1 MTIVSRH
8 TEAVPH
14 CSLQQWIFGSSQ
26 GPLVDKKFMIDADRP
41 DTHYVTK
48 SDYRFLAKRVALG
61 LQDADLA
68 RGDRVLLFSG
78 NDIYFPPIFLGIL
91 MAGGVFSGANPTFVA
106 RELAYQLR
114 DSGAKILITAA
125 NSLATALEAADTV
138 GLPRS
143 QVYVLDEV
151 SDAPPAVAAAD
162 KPPQQPLPKNAGG
175 ARHWLDLLQGN
186 FRRALVWDWTEPE
199 NPEKT
204 TCCLNYSSGTTGV
217 PKGVEISHR
226 AYVANCVGVV
236 AVGSNEPDVL
246 AQRERSVGLCFLPL
260 YHAYGQTYF
269 VANFAHMDIPV
280 YLMPKFD
287 FVKMLEHIQKFRI
300 TNLTLVPPIAVALSK
315 HPLVKK
321 FDLSSVEFVGC
332 GAAPLAQE
340 SVLAVQR
347 LWPEGTLSVRQGW
360 GMTEVTC
367 TCLGWHTDTE
377 AEGGSVG
384 ELAPNC
390 SARLV
395 EVDDGT
401 GSSSATDGGAPRYI
415 TEPNKPGELWVSG
428 PTLMTGYW
436 NNPKATA
443 STIYT
448 DPDGTRWL
456 KTGDIAYVNRY
467 ESGGA
472 FYVVDRRKE
481 LIKVK
486 GNQVAP
492 AELEAVLI
500 ERPDVVDAAVIGV
513 QVNGEERPRAYIVR
527 VPGTSPTG
535 EEIANWMAAR
545 VAPYKRLA
553 GGVVFIDNIP
563 KNPSGKI
570 LRKILR
576 DQAANE
582 ERPMSKL

>member
-8 TEAVPH
+8 TEPVPH

-26 GPLVDKKFMIDADRP
+26 GPLADKKYMIDADRP
-41 DTHYVTK
+41 DTHFVTK
-48 SDYRFLAKRVALG
+48 SDYRLLAKRVAIG
-61 LQDADLA
+61 LQDAGLA
-68 RGDRVLLFSG
+68 RGDRVLLFSS
-78 NDIYFPPIFLGIL
+78 NDLYFPPIFLGIL
-91 MAGGVFSGANPTFVA
+91 MAGGVFTGANPTFVA
-106 RELAYQLR
+106 RELAHQLR
-114 DSGAKILITAA
+114 DSGAKFLITAA
-125 NSLATALEAADTV
+125 SSLATAFEAADTV
-138 GLPRS
+138 GLPHSRI
-143 QVYVLDEV
+143 YVLDEV
-151 SDAPPAVAAAD
+151 ASAPAPSAVVAAER
-162 KPPQQPLPKNAGG
+162 PPRPATDAGG
-175 ARHWLDLLQGN
+175 ARHWLDLLQDN
-186 FRRALVWDWTEPE
+186 FRRALVFDWVEPAY
-199 NPEKT
+199 PATT

-226 AYVANCVGVV
+226 AYVANCTGVV
-236 AVGSNEPDVL
+236 AVGGKDPEIL

-269 VANFAHMDIPV
+269 VANFAHMGIPV
-280 YLMPKFD
+280 YLMAKFD
-287 FVKMLEHIQKFRI
+287 FVKMLEHIQTFRI
-300 TNLTLVPPIAVALSK
+300 TSLTLVPPIAVALSK

-321 FDLSSVEFVGC
+321 FDLSSIESVGC

-340 SVLAVQR
+340 SAMAVQR

-367 TCLGWHTDTE
+367 TCLGWHADTE
-377 AEGGSVG
+377 GEGGSVG

-395 EVDDGT
+395 EVDDGS
-401 GSSSATDGGAPRYI
+401 GGGASVAPGDTPRYI
-415 TEPNKPGELWVSG
+415 TEANKPGELWVSG

-436 NNPKATA
+436 RNPTATA
-443 STIYT
+443 ATIHT
-448 DPDGTRWL
+448 DADGTRWL
-456 KTGDIAYVNRY
+456 KTGDIAYVSRY
-467 ESGGA
+467 DSGAA

-513 QVNGEERPRAYIVR
+513 QVDGEERPRAYIVR
-527 VPGTSPTG
+527 VPGTSTTG
-535 EEIANWMAAR
+535 EDIAKWMASR
-545 VAPYKRLA
+545 VAPYKRLV
-553 GGVVFIDNIP
+553 GGVVFIDTIP

-570 LRKILR
+570 LRKVLR
-576 DQAANE
+576 DQAAK
-582 ERPMSKL
+582 ERSSKL

>member
-8 TEAVPH
+8 TEPVPH

-26 GPLVDKKFMIDADRP
+26 GPLGDKKFMIDADRP
-41 DTHYVTK
+41 DTHFVTK
-48 SDYRFLAKRVALG
+48 SDYRLLAKRVAIG
-61 LQDADLA
+61 LQDAGIA

-91 MAGGVFSGANPTFVA
+91 MAGGVFSGANPSFVA
-106 RELAYQLR
+106 RELAHQLR
-114 DSGAKILITAA
+114 DSGAKVLITAA
-125 NSLATALEAADTV
+125 SSIATALEAADTV
-138 GLPRS
+138 GLPRNRI
-143 QVYVLDEV
+143 YVLDDV
-151 SDAPPAVAAAD
+151 ANSPAPSDVVVAER
-162 KPPQQPLPKNAGG
+162 PHQQPLSKDAGG
-175 ARHWLDLLQGN
+175 ARHWLELLQDN
-186 FRRALVWDWTEPE
+186 FRRALVWDWKEPE
-199 NPEKT
+199 NPATT

-226 AYVANCVGVV
+226 AYVANCTGVV
-236 AVGSNEPDVL
+236 AVGGKDPEIL

-280 YLMPKFD
+280 YLMSKFD

-300 TNLTLVPPIAVALSK
+300 TSLTLVPPIAVALSK

-321 FDLSSVEFVGC
+321 FDLSSVESVGC

-347 LWPEGTLSVRQGW
+347 LWPEGTLSVYQGW

-367 TCLGWHTDTE
+367 TCLSWYTDTE

-395 EVDDGT
+395 EVDNGT
-401 GSSSATDGGAPRYI
+401 GSVSPGDSPKYI

-436 NNPKATA
+436 RNPTATDA
-443 STIYT
+443 TIHT
-448 DPDGTRWL
+448 DADGTRWL
-456 KTGDIAYVNRY
+456 KTGDIAYVSRY
-467 ESGGA
+467 GSGAA
-472 FYVVDRRKE
+472 FYIVDRRKE

-513 QVNGEERPRAYIVR
+513 QIDGEERPRAYIVR
-527 VPGTSPTG
+527 VPGTSTTG
-535 EEIANWMAAR
+535 EDIASWLAAR
-545 VAPYKRLA
+545 VAPYKRLV
-553 GGVVFIDNIP
+553 GGVVFIDAIP

-570 LRKILR
+570 LRKVLR
-576 DQAANE
+576 DQAAK
-582 ERPMSKL
+582 ERSSKL